1 MRHFRRRAPL
11 AAAIGL
17 VTAAFTGGAAQ
28 AATGTHPTSGPP
40 GTYCPSPSAAGVPVA
55 AGLPCVDTITRP
67 RPAPATDTA
76 PSVNTAPAS
85 NVASPTDTV
94 PSVNAGPAVQPVA
107 SGRTA
112 PTGDGK
118 PSKQVCGPP
127 YLDDDPILGPKYL
140 PEDGP
145 LGKILRDYK
154 PLNGVSPQEFID
166 RYWDE
171 STNWWRYPQDYGFAH
186 SGGYANGK
194 LLVRTVT
201 LPVGTDLDRFGGEQG
216 SFVSPLG
223 ASYVGRALPPNNL
236 NTFQAAPKYIC
247 NYHTY
252 KVIKEFK
259 VDGGPAAAAFQ
270 QEGAGRQYHL
280 VSKHIPEAPKTSPE
294 VSVAWLLANGYLKAS
309 N

>member
-17 VTAAFTGGAAQ
+17 VTAAFTGVAAQ
-28 AATGTHPTSGPP
+28 AATGTYPTSGPP
-40 GTYCPSPSAAGVPVA
+40 GAYCPSASAARVPVA
-55 AGLPCVDTITRP
+55 AGLACADTIARP
-67 RPAPATDTA
+67 RPTPAA
-76 PSVNTAPAS
+76 NAVPA
-85 NVASPTDTV
+85 AHPET
-94 PSVNAGPAVQPVA
+94 
-107 SGRTA
+107 SGQTA
-112 PTGDGK
+112 PTAGGK
-118 PSKQVCGPP
+118 PAKQVCGPP

-166 RYWDE
+166 RYWDQV
-171 STNWWRYPQDYGFAH
+171 TDWWRYPQDYGFAH

-223 ASYVGRALPPNNL
+223 ASYAGRALPPNNL
-236 NTFQAAPKYIC
+236 NTFQAAPKYLC

-252 KVIKEFK
+252 KVTKEFK
-259 VDGGPAAAAFQ
+259 VDGGPAAPAFQ

-280 VSKHIPEAPKTSPE
+280 VSKYILEAPQATGE
-294 VSVAWLLANGYLKAS
+294 VSVAWLLDNGYLKSS

>member
-17 VTAAFTGGAAQ
+17 VTAAFTGVAAQ
-28 AATGTHPTSGPP
+28 AATGTYPTSGPP
-40 GTYCPSPSAAGVPVA
+40 GAYCPSASAAGVPVA
-55 AGLPCVDTITRP
+55 AGLPCADPIARP
-67 RPAPATDTA
+67 RPTPAA
-76 PSVNTAPAS
+76 NTVSSANAVPA
-85 NVASPTDTV
+85 ARPET
-94 PSVNAGPAVQPVA
+94 
-107 SGRTA
+107 SGQTA
-112 PTGDGK
+112 PTAGGK
-118 PSKQVCGPP
+118 PAKQVCGPP

-166 RYWDE
+166 RYWDQG
-171 STNWWRYPQDYGFAH
+171 TNWWRYPQDYGFAH

-223 ASYVGRALPPNNL
+223 ASYAGRALPPNNL
-236 NTFQAAPKYIC
+236 NTFQAAPKYLC

-252 KVIKEFK
+252 KVTKEFK

-280 VSKHIPEAPKTSPE
+280 VSKYIPEAPQATGE
-294 VSVAWLLANGYLKAS
+294 VSVAWLLDNGYLKSS